1 MLLILSKYQFA
12 FVTEMGGAHQ
22 YPLLLGPQLDSFP
35 RLTCSW
41 SWPSDWVWPKEWGI
55 MMYITQK
62 PGLWSFSHNPPCSL
76 SSQIS
81 QQEAED
87 PLTDFEAQRKVEL
100 SEGGSWVPEWLHETN
115 SFCSSIN
122 HIGLQCEQGTPLPCL
137 GLRFCSCL
145 LQQSEYSYKYTYR
158 EGILGEKYLTLSGVP
173 GNMVPRWTLPR
184 EINWSCISP
193 SPKGPQKANQI
204 IGCHF
209 WG

>member
-1 MLLILSKYQFA
+1 M
-12 FVTEMGGAHQ
+12 
-22 YPLLLGPQLDSFP
+22 
-35 RLTCSW
+35 
-41 SWPSDWVWPKEWGI
+41 
-55 MMYITQK
+55 
-62 PGLWSFSHNPPCSL
+62 
-76 SSQIS
+76 
-81 QQEAED
+81 
-87 PLTDFEAQRKVEL
+87 VEL

-193 SPKGPQKANQI
+193 SPKGPKKQIRSLDVTSEDTFLSGPFAGLCFPLPWIITSASYFQLWVVNDDGGTWTGWIVKAVTKRRRFFNI
-204 IGCHF
+204 SEGLLLWAWLEILHCLIL
-209 WG
+209 